1 MVFSPQWHAIGR
13 EGQLA
18 AEQLATGVTIL
29 GQANHAQKGLYGQAF
44 FALSIGL
51 ERLAKLI
58 VVADYAI
65 THGGRYPTNR
75 ELKSFG
81 HDIAALLD
89 KCEEISSRYRSSK
102 IYAARPNTVVHQ
114 GIITGLSE
122 FGLLSRYYNLDF
134 LAGSAITLPEPIEGW
149 WTRVA
154 LPILAE
160 HYSPAQ
166 REKDEAS
173 AIASAAM
180 MGPSFVLHHA
190 KDGTLIDDVQA
201 LAQQAL
207 ATRVVQ
213 DFGRL
218 YTLQIIR
225 WLAFLISDL
234 AGLAAPGQ
242 PMEAFFGLDEVFA
255 IFRNEDKYL
264 KSRKRLT
271 IYVRALPA

>member
-1 MVFSPQWHAIGR
+1 MFSPQWHAIGR

-29 GQANHAQKGLYGQAF
+29 GRANHAQTGLYGQALF
-44 FALSIGL
+44 SLSIGL

-75 ELKSFG
+75 ELKGFG

-89 KCEEISSRYRSSK
+89 KCEEISSRYRSGK
-102 IYAARPNTVVHQ
+102 IYAERPNTVIHQ
-114 GIITGLSE
+114 GIIAGLSE
-122 FGLLSRYYNLDF
+122 FGILSRYYNLDF
-134 LAGSAITLPEPIEGW
+134 LAGSAMNFPEPIEGW
-149 WTRVA
+149 WTRVGV
-154 LPILAE
+154 PILAD

-166 REKDEAS
+166 REKNQAS
-173 AIASAAM
+173 AIASAAL

-190 KDGTLIDDVQA
+190 EDGTPIDDVQA
-201 LAQQAL
+201 LAQRAL

-213 DFGRL
+213 KFGRL

-234 AGLAAPGQ
+234 AGLAAPGHHV
-242 PMEAFFGLDEVFA
+242 EAFFGLDEAFA
-255 IFRNEDKYL
+255 IFRNEDRYL

-271 IYVRALPA
+271 IYFKAPPV